1 MNTTQAHQLMV
12 KIGQLIEFSSIF
24 QARYG
29 KQYRVKPGSPAEAW
43 NLHQAIFDQQVA
55 IAHLL
60 DTAAL
65 EAPMSRSTPWWK
77 WQDEIDTGVVCMIA
91 SEASHLIAC
100 CASFE
105 AEPRA
110 AFSPAINASQAV
122 IAGMLHP
129 SALMVAQSAQG
140 EPDYTRR
147 AS

>member
-1 MNTTQAHQLMV
+1 MNTAKAHQLTV
-12 KIGQLIEFSSIF
+12 KTAELIEFASIF

-29 KQYRVKPGSPAEAW
+29 KQYRMKPGSPAEAW
-43 NLHQAIFDQQVA
+43 DLHQSIFDQQIA

-60 DTAAL
+60 DMAAL
-65 EAPMSRSTPWWK
+65 EAPMRRSTPWWK
-77 WQDEIDTGVVCMIA
+77 WQDAIDTSVVCMIA

-105 AEPRA
+105 AQPRA
-110 AFSPAINASQAV
+110 ASSPAVNASQAV

-129 SALMVAQSAQG
+129 SALMVAQG

>member
-1 MNTTQAHQLMV
+1 MNTANARQIAA
-12 KIGQLIEFSSIF
+12 KIAELIEFASIF

-29 KQYRVKPGSPAEAW
+29 KQYRMKPGSPAEAW
-43 NLHQAIFDQQVA
+43 DLHQAMFDQQVA

-60 DTAAL
+60 DAAAL
-65 EAPMSRSTPWWK
+65 EAPMRRSTPWWK
-77 WQDEIDTGVVCMIA
+77 FQDEIDTGVVCMVA
-91 SEASHLIAC
+91 SEAGHLIAC

-110 AFSPAINASQAV
+110 ASSPAVNASQAV

-129 SALMVAQSAQG
+129 SALMVAQG
-140 EPDYTRR
+140 EPGYSRR

>member
-1 MNTTQAHQLMV
+1 MNTVSARQLMAENA
-12 KIGQLIEFSSIF
+12 QLIEYASIF

-29 KQYRVKPGSPAEAW
+29 KQYRLKPGSPSEAW
-43 NLHQAIFDQQVA
+43 DLHQAIFDRQVA

-60 DTAAL
+60 DTAAI
-65 EAPMSRSTPWWK
+65 ETPMQRCTPWWK
-77 WQDEIDTGVVCMIA
+77 WQDVIDTSVACTMA
-91 SEASHLIAC
+91 AEASHLIAC

-110 AFSPAINASQAV
+110 ASSPAVSASQAV

-129 SALMVAQSAQG
+129 SALLVAQG
-140 EPDYTRR
+140 EPGYARR

>member
-1 MNTTQAHQLMV
+1 MNTATARQLAA
-12 KIGQLIEFSSIF
+12 KIAELIELTSIF

-29 KQYRVKPGSPAEAW
+29 KQYRIKPGSPAEAW
-43 NLHQAIFDQQVA
+43 DLHQAIFDQQAV
-55 IAHLL
+55 IAQLL

-65 EAPMSRSTPWWK
+65 ENPLRRCPSWWK
-77 WQDEIDTGVVCMIA
+77 YQDTIDTGVVSLIA
-91 SEASHLIAC
+91 AEISHLIAC

-110 AFSPAINASQAV
+110 ASSPAVSSSQAA

-129 SALMVAQSAQG
+129 SAVLVAQGDAN
-140 EPDYTRR
+140 YTRR